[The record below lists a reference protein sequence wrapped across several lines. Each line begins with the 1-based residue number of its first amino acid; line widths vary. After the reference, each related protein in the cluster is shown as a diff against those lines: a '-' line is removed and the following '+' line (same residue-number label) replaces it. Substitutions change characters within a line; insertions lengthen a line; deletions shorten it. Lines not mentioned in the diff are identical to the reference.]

1 MRRLWPL
8 LLLLAACEEP
18 VELPFVLDRTAV
30 CDDDA
35 WTLTATADHPSGP
48 SALDRMEV
56 DVGLLFYDEIADDV
70 DLQYIQ
76 TLVLDPAEAPGSWES
91 VLPTGT
97 TALECGFDGEY
108 QLVFVVIDTAGNQ
121 GVLGLRVDAQEAR
134 ID

>member
-1 MRRLWPL
+1 MRPL
-8 LLLLAACEEP
+8 LPALVLLAACEEP
-18 VELPFVLDRTAV
+18 IELPTVLDRTAV

-56 DVGLLFYDEIADDV
+56 DVGLLFYDEFADES
-70 DLQYIQ
+70 DLQYLQ
-76 TLVLDPAEAPGSWES
+76 TLVLDPGEVPGTWAS

-108 QLVFVVIDTAGNQ
+108 QLVFVVIDTQ
-121 GVLGLRVDAQEAR
+121 GYEAALGLRVDAQEAR
-134 ID
+134 VD